1 MKRSATLMPSLSI
14 CRGQVVKGLHFA
26 DVIDVGDPVAMAV
39 VYEEEGADE
48 LAFFDITATQEQ
60 RPLSFDLLR
69 LVTSVVKI
77 PVLAGGG
84 IRTMTDVESAFAAG
98 AKTISLS
105 AAAFRDS
112 IFVAEAVKHFGGERI
127 VAAIDAA
134 YNEEMASKREVVLEG
149 GRLTTGV
156 DAVEFSRQMAGLGV
170 GSILPTSLRADGS
183 KHGFDLDLIREVSD
197 ATNLPTV
204 ASGGAGKLIHF
215 LEAVEEGHASTL
227 LAASV
232 FHFGTFTVRQVKAY
246 LAAQGVNVPNPPMAK
261 M

>member
-1 MKRSATLMPSLSI
+1 MKRFATLMPSLSI
-14 CRGQVVKGLHFA
+14 CRGQVVKGLHFT

-39 VYEEEGADE
+39 LYEDSGADE
-48 LAFFDITATQEQ
+48 LAFFDITATLEQ

-69 LVTSVVKI
+69 LVASVVKI

-84 IRTMTDVESAFAAG
+84 IRSLADVESALAAG
-98 AKTISLS
+98 AKKISLS

-112 IFVAEAVKHFGGERI
+112 AFVAEAVKVFGGERI
-127 VAAIDAA
+127 VAAIDVAH
-134 YNEEMASKREVVLEG
+134 NEKMPSKREVIIEG
-149 GRLTTGV
+149 GRLSTGV
-156 DAVEFSRQMAGLGV
+156 DAVEFAKQMAGLGV
-170 GSILPTSLRADGS
+170 GSFLPTSLRADGS
-183 KHGFDLDLIREVSD
+183 KHGFDLDLTRAISD
-197 ATNLPTV
+197 ETMLPTV

-246 LAAQGVNVPNPPMAK
+246 LSGQGVDVLNPPIAK